1 MPYIRGDRYKINE
14 LLKGLKNYNPDVGG
28 LNYIITMLINNFIEK
43 NGKRY
48 ENLNSVIGVLECA
61 KMEYYRRIISIY
73 EDKKILENGDVY
85 SDEDE

>member
-1 MPYIRGDRYKINE
+1 MPYIRYRYKIDE
-14 LLKGLKNYNPDVGG
+14 LLKGLKNYNPDVGD